1 MTQYQNIIAELKGEI
16 GRLKDKINSDAV
28 RKLFWK
34 SFGFNNLPNWF
45 QNDKSSPATKQ
56 QIEELKLLRDA
67 LVANFK
73 EQMKLRWEKF
83 LKITLRHNFVTF
95 HIVYFL
101 VLNNQKQVAGYATSL
116 MQLTKIS
123 WMNLELMI
131 VTIWCL
137 TV

>member
-1 MTQYQNIIAELKGEI
+1 MSFHVTQYQNIIAELKGEI

-28 RKLFWK
+28 GKLFGK

-73 EQMKLRWEKF
+73 EQMKLR
-83 LKITLRHNFVTF
+83 
-95 HIVYFL
+95 
-101 VLNNQKQVAGYATSL
+101 
-116 MQLTKIS
+116 
-123 WMNLELMI
+123 
-131 VTIWCL
+131 
-137 TV
+137 